1 MAKIMTSLHENYQ
14 SNTWGIMD
22 AIREIG
28 SNAIDGEQ
36 RNKWSGEG
44 KLSVNWNARSKVLS
58 VFNKDI
64 SVPTKALLM
73 GTSESRDEDD
83 CIGEFGEGLPM
94 ALKVLAAEGFKVII
108 YNGGEKWEPAIE
120 RSPQFED
127 EPVLVINTRKML
139 KDRGGFLVEIHGI
152 ERHEYDTFKNLFLAL
167 NEDYDEEETVK
178 GSGNKEVLLQD
189 CMKGMIFNKGV
200 FVLERK
206 DLLFGYN
213 IDTKL
218 NRDRSLITDYDL
230 KSEISDLLSDAV
242 RNAPDTFAETLL
254 DALFEG
260 DQELELDDYYSC
272 LEYNSAFRGIVAT
285 KFRERFGDNAIAV
298 ETMAEIEAAGKLN
311 LRGVIL
317 PLTLRTLLERE
328 IGNLTSHTATYNSAV
343 QEEVIASPTTRE
355 LVDSAVEAIRFG
367 LPTWNPEVKIVSF
380 GGKNI
385 EAKNGSGPEVHL
397 ASWVAGEGL
406 GSIVKAL
413 VRVAPK
419 DEDTTD
425 VDVLCAAIE
434 CVWGV

>member
-44 KLSVNWNARSKVLS
+44 KLSVKWNARSKVLS
-58 VFNKDI
+58 VFNQGI

-94 ALKVLAAEGFKVII
+94 ALKVLAAEGFKVLI

-120 RSPQFED
+120 RSPQFEN

-152 ERHEYDTFKNLFLAL
+152 ERHEYDAFNNLFLAL
-167 NEDYDEEETVK
+167 NGDYDKEKTVK
-178 GSGNKEVLLQD
+178 GAGSKEVLLQD
-189 CMKGMIFNKGV
+189 CMKGMVFNKGV

-230 KSEISDLLSDAV
+230 KKEISDLLNDAV
-242 RNAPDTFAETLL
+242 YREPDTFAETLL
-254 DALFEG
+254 DALFAG
-260 DQELELDDYYSC
+260 DKELELDDYYST
-272 LEYNSAFRGIVAT
+272 LEYNSAFRETVAT
-285 KFRERFGDNAIAV
+285 KFRDRFGDNAIAV
-298 ETMAEIEAAGKLN
+298 ENMEEMEAARKLN

-328 IGNLTSHTATYNSAV
+328 VGSLYTHTAEYDNAV
-343 QEEVIASPTTRE
+343 QEEVIVAPTTIN
-355 LVDSAVEAIRFG
+355 LVASAVEAIRFG
-367 LPTWNPEVKIVSF
+367 LPAWNPEVKIVSF
-380 GGKNI
+380 GGKDI
-385 EAKNGSGPEVHL
+385 EAKTGPDSEVHL

-406 GSIVKAL
+406 GSIIKAL

-419 DEDTTD
+419 DADTTD